1 MTERHIHR
9 SRFILSLAV
18 AALLIILGC
27 STSKKRTVQNAP
39 IDLLPALTI
48 TDSLKADG
56 GEVVTQLNGKEESFK
71 KIITYPYLTIRFK
84 QEDTE
89 VEMVLDPMSTNLVL
103 DLKRSRNWEW
113 EVLQG
118 DSALTRNQLRTP
130 PDSLNDKIYPLKDE
144 SLQDLTD
151 EIVRDINLAQQLFY
165 QRRYEEALRILN
177 QSLQKKPTAA
187 AYALGGSIYF
197 VNGDVEQAV
206 RAWENALKINP
217 GLDDVKRLVARYKK

>member
-1 MTERHIHR
+1 MRRSTYK
-9 SRFILSLAV
+9 SRFLAG
-18 AALLIILGC
+18 IIAGAVLAGMGC
-27 STSKKRTVQNAP
+27 SSSAKKEIRKEPGT
-39 IDLLPALTI
+39 LLPALTI
-48 TDSLKADG
+48 TDSLKAKG
-56 GEVVTQLNGKEESFK
+56 GEVVTQLKGQNESFK
-71 KIITYPYLTIRFK
+71 KVITYPYLTIRFK

-103 DLKRSRNWEW
+103 DLKRSSNWEW
-113 EVLQG
+113 EVLEG
-118 DSALTRNQLRTP
+118 DSALTRNRMPAP
-130 PDSLNDKIYPLKDE
+130 PDSLNEKIYPLKDE

-177 QSLQKKPTAA
+177 QSLRKKPTAA

-197 VNGDVEQAV
+197 VNGDIEQAV
-206 RAWENALKINP
+206 RAWENALKIDP

>member
-18 AALLIILGC
+18 AALLINLGC
-27 STSKKRTVQNAP
+27 SASKKRAVQNAP